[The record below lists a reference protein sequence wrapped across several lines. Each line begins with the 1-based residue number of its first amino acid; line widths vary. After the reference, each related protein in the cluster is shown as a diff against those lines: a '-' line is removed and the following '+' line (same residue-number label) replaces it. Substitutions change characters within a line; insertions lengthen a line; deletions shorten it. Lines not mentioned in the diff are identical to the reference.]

1 MKFNCIES
9 NTTLSGHRALFGL
22 LREQNDLTGRHIFIV
37 PDRYTLSVE
46 RDICEILYP
55 DGAFNV
61 DVCSFTR
68 LAQKAL
74 GRKNKNCLSKEGT
87 VLLLN
92 RVICENN
99 DKLKF
104 YRGIKS
110 VSFSREMFA
119 SIASLR
125 SSGITPDDIDEKI
138 NDIGG
143 TVGEKLKDISV
154 IYRAYDSALKAEYM
168 DTITRVD
175 WLKDHVGDVPL
186 VKDSHIYVLGFN
198 VYSEQ
203 QLNVIKRMLIFCPS
217 VSIAFCKSSGGSNAF
232 CYPNEQQEKL
242 LAFCAE
248 CGIPVEK
255 RESLQVLENPFD
267 FLHNELFGFSQN
279 KIVTAENGKVR
290 VYGYDNVYGEINAVA
305 REILYITRNN
315 DYRYR
320 EIAVVANNDK
330 YNTVIRK
337 VFDRY
342 GLTYF
347 IDEKYAVKK
356 CFYASYI
363 RKIMVAAENGLDKR
377 SVMGIVRHPYSG
389 FCREQIQ
396 KFENYCIKY
405 NVNFGTFTKPF
416 EFEEC
421 LEAEE
426 VRKTV
431 IEKILFFSARDF
443 VENYCEIVLSFKN
456 NEFLIQKEIDYLEN
470 GLKEEQIYAD
480 KEKYIAVI
488 NEIKELCGEREVSI
502 SEFIS
507 MVDAVLENMTFS
519 ILPQYIDS
527 VFVGN
532 TSESRFSDIKVLF
545 VVGANDGYFP
555 TASGDKLIFGCYDT
569 ALMKLN
575 GLSVYPSPEESNTF
589 EQFALIDLVSKPQTL
604 YITYARNSLDGI
616 KLSEGNGVREIKT
629 RLSLKEI
636 PFYAYYGFNEN
647 QKLIYEFGTLEN
659 CYREYLSGNVSPE
672 YSESIRKFLIEKEM
686 IEEKTA
692 CDNGFDLT
700 DGYDV
705 TDSGA
710 FKLSVS
716 KMETYFKCPFKNY
729 LTNVLHL
736 KEKEEGGLRVNDK
749 GSIIHSIFEKFFKK
763 GANFLRNASNEQ
775 IATSIEESLEAVLER
790 AENLRFKENPV
801 SARELE
807 GIADECRFAL
817 KILTN
822 NLKASAFNPIMLEK
836 RFGDSGEIALETS
849 DKKFVFTGCVD
860 RVDANGKKIVIIDYK
875 TGSIPN
881 GLEPVYTGEKI
892 QLYLYLT
899 YFLGKGY
906 EPIGV
911 FYMPIS
917 DGYKKNAASYAMKG
931 QMLNSVEIFE
941 SLDNRSKSSQSPKY
955 SSPNID
961 FVVEN
966 KQQGKVFYRKN
977 TKNLIFSEDFVNV
990 SEYVMKLCKKAI
1002 DEIAGGEIEK
1012 KPTDGACK
1020 YCPYL
1025 KICGE
1030 VSPRKKIT
1038 VAVNDFETAIK
1049 GETNVQVE

>member
-99 DKLKF
+99 DKLGF
-104 YRGIKS
+104 YKGIKS

-125 SSGITPDDIDEKI
+125 SSGITPDDIDAKLTQI
-138 NDIGG
+138 SG
-143 TVGEKLKDISV
+143 TVAEKLKDISV
-154 IYRAYDSALKAEYM
+154 IYRAYDKALRAEYM

-217 VSIAFCKSSGGSNAF
+217 VSIAFCKSLGGSNAF
-232 CYPNEQQEKL
+232 CYPSEQQEKL
-242 LAFCAE
+242 LAFCSE
-248 CGIPVEK
+248 CGIPIEK
-255 RESLQVLENPFD
+255 RESLQVLNEPFD
-267 FLHNELFGFSQN
+267 FLHNELFGFSQR
-279 KIVTAENGKVR
+279 KITSNGDEKIR
-290 VYGYDNVYGEINAVA
+290 VYGYDNVYGEIKAVA
-305 REILYITRNN
+305 REILHIVRNFG
-315 DYRYR
+315 YRYR

-330 YNTVIRK
+330 YNAIIRK
-337 VFDRY
+337 IFDRY
-342 GLTYF
+342 GITYF
-347 IDEKYAVKK
+347 IDEKYAVKN
-356 CFYASYI
+356 CFFASYV
-363 RKIMVAAENGLDKR
+363 RKIMITAENGFDRR
-377 SVMGIVRHPYSG
+377 SLMSVVRHPYSG
-389 FCREQIQ
+389 FSREQIQ

-405 NVNFGTFTKPF
+405 NVSFNTVTKIF
-416 EFEEC
+416 EFEDC
-421 LEAEE
+421 LEAED

-431 IEKILFFSARDF
+431 
-443 VENYCEIVLSFKN
+443 VEQVRRFPLNSSVSNYCDIILSLQD
-456 NEFLIQKEIDYLEN
+456 NEFLVQKELSYLES
-470 GLKEEQIYAD
+470 GTKEEQIYAD
-480 KEKYIAVI
+480 REKFIAVV
-488 NEIKELCGEREVSI
+488 NEIKELCGSREINI

-507 MVDAVLENMTFS
+507 MLDSVLENMTVS
-519 ILPQYIDS
+519 VLPQYIDS

-555 TASGDKLIFGCYDT
+555 MTSGDKLIFGCYDT

-604 YITYARNSLDGI
+604 YVSYAKNSVDGT
-616 KLSEGNGVREIKT
+616 KLSEGNGVREIKN
-629 RLSLKEI
+629 RLSLKEK
-636 PFYAYYGFNEN
+636 PFYSYYGFSDN
-647 QKLIYEFGTLEN
+647 QKLIYDFGTKEN
-659 CYREYLSGNVSPE
+659 CHREYVSGSIPDE
-672 YSESIRKFLIEKEM
+672 FAESVKKYLINEGL
-686 IEEKTA
+686 IEEKTIE
-692 CDNGFDLT
+692 DNIFDLT

-705 TDSGA
+705 TKGGA
-710 FKLSVS
+710 LKLSVS
-716 KMETYFKCPFKNY
+716 KMETYFKCPFRNY
-729 LTNVLHL
+729 LTNVLRL
-736 KEKEEGGLRVNDK
+736 KEKEEGGLKVNDK
-749 GSIIHSIFEKFFKK
+749 GSIIHNVFEKYFKK

-775 IATSIEESLEAVLER
+775 IATSIEESLEEVFGS

-807 GIADECRFAL
+807 GIANECRFAL
-817 KILTN
+817 KILTE
-822 NLKASAFNPIMLEK
+822 NLKASEFNPIMLEK
-836 RFGDSGEIALETS
+836 RFGESGEITIETS
-849 DKKFVFTGCVD
+849 GKKFVFTGCVD
-860 RVDANGKKIVIIDYK
+860 RVDASGNKIVVIDYK
-875 TGSIPN
+875 TGSVPD
-881 GLEPVYTGEKI
+881 GLTSVYTGEKI
-892 QLYLYLT
+892 QLYLYLA

-906 EPIGV
+906 EPVGV
-911 FYMPIS
+911 FYLPVS
-917 DGYKKNAASYAMKG
+917 DGYKKSAASYAMKG
-931 QMLNSVEIFE
+931 QMLNSVEVFK
-941 SLDNRSKSSQSPKY
+941 SLDNRYESIQNGKY
-955 SSPNID
+955 SSPNVD
-961 FVVEN
+961 FVIES
-966 KQQGKVFYRKN
+966 KPQGETFYRKN
-977 TKNLIFSEDFVNV
+977 TKNLIFREDFCNI

-1002 DEIAGGEIEK
+1002 DEIANGEMTK

-1030 VSPRKKIT
+1030 VSPRKKIN
-1038 VAVNDFETAIK
+1038 ASVNDFATEDK
-1049 GETNVQVE
+1049 GDIDV